1 MPVSPVAHIIDDDDA
16 LRDSLS
22 FLLSSADIRVET
34 YASAS
39 EFLEALPR
47 ISAGCVVTDIRMP
60 GMSGMELLKH
70 LREGGSALQVIVM
83 TGHGDVP
90 LAVEAMRLGAFD
102 FIEKPFDDEAFIA
115 SVRMAIDLQKQEDE
129 GNALAGDIRTRIETL
144 SGRERDV
151 LNGLVVGQ
159 PNKLIAY
166 NLGISPRTV
175 EIYRANLMTKMQ
187 AATLSDLVRM
197 ALVAGL
203 MPGKPPK

>member
-1 MPVSPVAHIIDDDDA
+1 MPDSPVAHIIDDDDA

-22 FLLSSADIRVET
+22 FLLSSVDIPART

-39 EFLEALPR
+39 EFLDALPA
-47 ISAGCVVTDIRMP
+47 IASGCVVTDIRMP

-70 LREGGSALQVIVM
+70 LKDGGSALQVIVM

-90 LAVEAMRLGAFD
+90 LAVEAMRLGALD

-115 SVRMAIDLQKQEDE
+115 SVRMAIDRQRREDE
-129 GNALAGDIRTRIETL
+129 GNALTEEIRARIETL

-151 LNGLVVGQ
+151 LNGLVIGQ
-159 PNKLIAY
+159 PNKLIAH

-203 MPGKPPK
+203 MPARRGK